1 MDELEDRLA
10 RWRRAGLITGSQADS
25 IRAYE
30 RSRPRLRRPERAPA
44 PGPAGPFASPTAA
57 PRASPASPAHLP
69 RPAAAPQPA
78 RGRMQPPGPQQEEP
92 LIHGLPIAPDAR
104 LVGLAAAVL
113 AVIGLI
119 VGIFSVTVDLLIAP
133 THNVGGDL
141 EDLLHLGA
149 SVIGLIGG
157 ARMAAGW
164 AGGRRL
170 VLAGLGIN
178 VVATLV
184 LSLYRLTQG
193 LNLIEVV
200 FWIAFAV
207 MVAAARFGRP
217 APVAQ
222 G

>member
-1 MDELEDRLA
+1 MEELEDRLA

-30 RSRPRLRRPERAPA
+30 RSRPRLRRPEREPA
-44 PGPAGPFASPTAA
+44 PGPGAPFAPPTAGPRPSPPT
-57 PRASPASPAHLP
+57 PAHLP
-69 RPAAAPQPA
+69 RPAAAAQPA
-78 RGRMQPPGPQQEEP
+78 RGRMQPPGPQREEP
-92 LIHGLPIAPDAR
+92 LIQGLPFAPDGR
-104 LVGLAAAVL
+104 LVGLAAGVL
-113 AVIGLI
+113 AVIGLLI
-119 VGIFSVTVDLLIAP
+119 GIFSVTVDLLIAP

-149 SVIGLIGG
+149 SAIGLIGG
-157 ARMAAGW
+157 VRMAAGW

-184 LSLYRLTQG
+184 LSLHRLTQG
-193 LNLIEVV
+193 LNLVEVA

-207 MVAAARFGRP
+207 VVAAARFGRP
-217 APVAQ
+217 APAAQ